1 MYDESIKRKV
11 DLFNVQS
18 ADYKSCNAVDNKT
31 QKARKTNCAYKP
43 TPFLCNNAS
52 LEWENCVRHGEWFA
66 KRYYLASRSRWTL
79 SRKSPH
85 HHHFKQ
91 TKRKC
96 DIATLWQICESL
108 RPLLITQMR
117 HICAIYQNLSAIIIP
132 NAK

>member
-1 MYDESIKRKV
+1 MVEVLSGELGFKEI
-11 DLFNVQS
+11 
-18 ADYKSCNAVDNKT
+18 
-31 QKARKTNCAYKP
+31 YKP
-43 TPFLCNNAS
+43 TPFLCNNFS
-52 LEWENCVRHGEWFA
+52 LEWGNCVRHGESSA
-66 KRYYLASRSRWTL
+66 RRYYLALRSRLTL

-85 HHHFKQ
+85 KCHFKQ

-108 RPLLITQMR
+108 RPLPITQMR

>member
-52 LEWENCVRHGEWFA
+52 LEWENCVRHGESSA
-66 KRYYLASRSRWTL
+66 KRYYLALRFRLTL
-79 SRKSPH
+79 SR
-85 HHHFKQ
+85 
-91 TKRKC
+91 
-96 DIATLWQICESL
+96 AN
-108 RPLLITQMR
+108 PLSR
-117 HICAIYQNLSAIIIP
+117 H
-132 NAK
+132 